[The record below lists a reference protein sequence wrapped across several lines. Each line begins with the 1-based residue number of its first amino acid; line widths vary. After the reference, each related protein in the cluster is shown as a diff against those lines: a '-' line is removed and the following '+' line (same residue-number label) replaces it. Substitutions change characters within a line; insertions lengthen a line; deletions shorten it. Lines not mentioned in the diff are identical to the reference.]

1 MHPHAGEG
9 PSSTRSRTVQGLFHP
24 ARKVR
29 EAYWK
34 IYNNLYIGAQD
45 ALIPSY
51 PMIDD
56 DGFNHYK
63 RHELEYFL

>member
-1 MHPHAGEG
+1 
-9 PSSTRSRTVQGLFHP
+9 VQGLFHP

>member
-1 MHPHAGEG
+1 
-9 PSSTRSRTVQGLFHP
+9 L
-24 ARKVR
+24 
-29 EAYWK
+29 
-34 IYNNLYIGAQD
+34 QD

-51 PMIDD
+51 PVIED